1 MKTPFQPP
9 IAVAG
14 AFRRRA
20 VDERLVVGPGRGH
33 PVGMAFRP
41 SLRPG
46 APLLRRDATH
56 LQVGTSPGIVIPD
69 RPGLLPFL
77 RLLDGA
83 RDVARLEELAPARC
97 PELVGRIRPL
107 LLELRAAG
115 AVVDGATLVR
125 PRIDHEVALQHDAGS
140 ASLVG
145 SARALL
151 EAAGLTHLDSTEPAL
166 IVLASHGE
174 PARSDFERA
183 TLLGIDHLPVV
194 VDEDRVRIGPLVS
207 PGRAPCVS
215 CHDRHRA
222 DWDPAWPALVHQL
235 GRASTILLPA
245 AVSAVATHAAAG
257 ELAVEVLTH
266 AAGGPA
272 RTTGRCLVVGPAHDA
287 RTFWPVA
294 FHPGCSCDLLT
305 AA

>member
-1 MKTPFQPP
+1 
-9 IAVAG
+9 
-14 AFRRRA
+14 
-20 VDERLVVGPGRGH
+20 VDDRLVVGPVPGH

-97 PELVGRIRPL
+97 PELAGRVGAL
-107 LLELRAAG
+107 LLELRAVG
-115 AVVDGATLVR
+115 AVVDGTTLAR
-125 PRIDHEVALQHDAGS
+125 PHIAHEVALQHDAGS
-140 ASLVG
+140 AELIG
-145 SARALL
+145 SARPLL
-151 EAAGLTHLDSTEPAL
+151 EAAGLTRLSSTEPAL

-207 PGRAPCVS
+207 PGRTPCVG
-215 CHDRHRA
+215 CHDLHRA

-235 GRASTILLPA
+235 GRESTIVLPA
-245 AVSAVATHAAAG
+245 AVSAVTTHAAAG
-257 ELAVEVLTH
+257 ELAIEVLTH
-266 AAGGPA
+266 AAGLPT
-272 RTTGRCLVVGPAHDA
+272 RTSGRCLVVGPAHDA